1 MRVTRISALQI
12 DNVHK
17 DALRGLESG
26 LEHLD
31 FSANS
36 LTKLPMSI
44 FEDFSNLRDFRIQEN
59 MLDMKNY
66 TFNGFRNSLSD
77 LSILGTSMTFMPL
90 KEIGSLRNLRSLGI
104 SQVKQSRD
112 HLNLGED
119 VFAEMAPG
127 LEELRYAS

>member
-1 MRVTRISALQI
+1 
-12 DNVHK
+12 
-17 DALRGLESG
+17 
-26 LEHLD
+26 
-31 FSANS
+31 
-36 LTKLPMSI
+36 
-44 FEDFSNLRDFRIQEN
+44 